1 MKHHGPRLAPSPK
14 QVRQAYADAVDPE
27 KVVKPVTR
35 LSQMSPE
42 KIAELEKQYGAK
54 VIARPVALTRPP
66 PEQVKLLDVEMTDFH
81 PKCPNPNCDHHMKL
95 RESKFSKYGPSAF
108 YGCMGYPSCKTTW
121 GCYGDGRPKGEPR
134 VK

>member
-1 MKHHGPRLAPSPK
+1 VKPRFVPSTK
-14 QVRQAYADAVDPE
+14 QVREAYADAVDPE

-42 KIAELEKQYGAK
+42 KIAELEKLYGAK
-54 VIARPVALTRPP
+54 VIAKPVPLTRPP
-66 PEQVKLLDVEMTDFH
+66 PEKVKLLDTEMTDFH